1 MGTRLQFSFPGGI
14 PSHVAP
20 ETPGSI
26 HEGGEL
32 GYALVHAYGAA
43 FDNPDL
49 VVACVIGDGE
59 AETGPLA
66 ASWHSNKFLDP
77 PATAWCFHGLSHA
90 WAAGRAAEMAP
101 GSHRVV
107 TCHLGAG
114 ASLAAVLD
122 GRSVDTT
129 MGFTPLDGLV
139 MATRS
144 GSVDPGLITWLEE
157 YEGLAPHEVADAL
170 EHRSGLLGLAGT
182 ADMRELLNRTPTS
195 ALVVQAP
202 TVVFVSW
209 SSPPGRIY
217 RSPPVSSAPWPRVA
231 GRDDFTTIGITTRAV
246 VPCRSRIPDAQA
258 QRMPAE
264 TAPASIDAHRDV
276 LWNAAAGLDPGRGKV
291 GDRGG
296 DRCGPAPQH
305 PAARPPHHRHGRCRR
320 SGHPHGNRADPGP
333 APGGRALVLDGAG
346 RVDVAR
352 RSGRWPI
359 RHPRVTRPEL
369 LSSPASVL
377 TRAVDQ

>member
-1 MGTRLQFSFPGGI
+1 
-14 PSHVAP
+14 
-20 ETPGSI
+20 
-26 HEGGEL
+26 
-32 GYALVHAYGAA
+32 
-43 FDNPDL
+43 
-49 VVACVIGDGE
+49 
-59 AETGPLA
+59 
-66 ASWHSNKFLDP
+66 
-77 PATAWCFHGLSHA
+77 
-90 WAAGRAAEMAP
+90 MAP

-217 RSPPVSSAPWPRVA
+217 SPA
-231 GRDDFTTIGITTRAV
+231 GVERA
-246 VPCRSRIPDAQA
+246 
-258 QRMPAE
+258 
-264 TAPASIDAHRDV
+264 
-276 LWNAAAGLDPGRGKV
+276 L
-291 GDRGG
+291 
-296 DRCGPAPQH
+296 
-305 PAARPPHHRHGRCRR
+305 
-320 SGHPHGNRADPGP
+320 
-333 APGGRALVLDGAG
+333 APGS
-346 RVDVAR
+346 
-352 RSGRWPI
+352 RS
-359 RHPRVTRPEL
+359 
-369 LSSPASVL
+369 
-377 TRAVDQ
+377 